1 MRLPLLKPAE
11 MTPEQAAFYPV
22 LRESIAKTFSGFET
36 ETTDGRLIGPYNPW
50 VHFPKFGKPIW
61 DLATGLAINP
71 VLPPRVREVA
81 VLRVA
86 AIFRP
91 AYQIYSHV
99 AVSKTRGLS
108 TETIATIVAGVR
120 PTDLSL
126 DEALAYD
133 TTTALLSPGPLPH
146 INYATV
152 VSRFGED
159 GFAELLNIVA
169 LYCVTAITLN
179 GFDVPV
185 PPGEEHMP
193 ATSR

>member
-50 VHFPKFGKPIW
+50 VHFPRFGKAIW
-61 DLATGLAINP
+61 DLAIALGTDP

-91 AYQIYSHV
+91 SYEIYAHV
-99 AVSKTRGLS
+99 AISKARSLPA
-108 TETIATIVAGVR
+108 ETIATIVAGER
-120 PTDLSL
+120 PTDLSP
-126 DEALAYD
+126 DEGLAYD
-133 TTTALLSPGPLPH
+133 TTTALLAPGRFPTSTMRPP
-146 INYATV
+146 
-152 VSRFGED
+152 SRASVRTGSRSCSTSL
-159 GFAELLNIVA
+159 GS
-169 LYCVTAITLN
+169 TA
-179 GFDVPV
+179 
-185 PPGEEHMP
+185 
-193 ATSR
+193 SRR